1 MKLHLWLVPALLAAT
16 VAGAAEPL
24 TPEGAVA
31 LALEHHPALRAAAGE
46 VDAARADLSLVKTG
60 WIPRIEI
67 QEDLARSTNPVFVF
81 AGKLGQENFGAADFA
96 IESLNR
102 PDPLT
107 NAATRVALRQNL
119 FDADR
124 TRLGRHAAD
133 AGVEAAE
140 QQRARST
147 DAVAFE
153 AMRGFWDAVL
163 ASRALAA
170 AVEGEKA
177 AIENVRIATAR
188 AEEGLTVPSDRLQAE
203 VRLAEV
209 RALRLRAEGA
219 VAASRAALRYA
230 LGVAEDR
237 EFDLQPPAVQ
247 PDDEPAPPAPADP
260 SGRADLL
267 ALDARLRQAETG
279 ETMARRGWWP
289 VIGLGAQY
297 EWNADTPFGS
307 DGSNW
312 TVALSARLPV
322 FDGLETRARAARAR
336 ADRDRLQA
344 LRTQAAEGALLE
356 TRAAESARRTASARL
371 LAARATVGLADDA
384 LRIVKERYEEGL
396 AVLVELLSAEAART
410 ASQAELAS
418 AEHDLALAR
427 AAFDFAAGRP
437 LAPQEAR

>member
-1 MKLHLWLVPALLAAT
+1 MKIPAWFVPALLAAT
-16 VAGAAEPL
+16 ASAAEPL
-24 TPEGAVA
+24 TPESAVA
-31 LALEHHPALRAAAGE
+31 LALEHHPSLRAAAGE
-46 VDAARADLSLVKTG
+46 VDAARADLSLARTG
-60 WIPRIEI
+60 WIPRIEL

-81 AGKLGQENFGAADFA
+81 AGKLGQESFGPADFA

-124 TRLGRHAAD
+124 SRLGRHAAD

-140 QQRARST
+140 RMRSRSA

-153 AMRGFWDAVL
+153 ATRAFWDAVL
-163 ASRALAA
+163 AGRALAA

-177 AIENVRIATAR
+177 AIENARLATAR

-209 RALRLRAEGA
+209 RALKLRAEGA
-219 VAASRAALRYA
+219 VASARAALRYA

-237 EFDLQPPAVQ
+237 DFELMPPPVD
-247 PDDEPAPPAPADP
+247 PDDAPAPADP
-260 SGRADLL
+260 SQRADLL
-267 ALDARLRQAETG
+267 ALDARLRQAEAG

-297 EWNADTPFGS
+297 EWNADTPFAS

-312 TVALSARLPV
+312 TVALSARLPI

-344 LRTQAAEGALLE
+344 IRSQAAEGALLE
-356 TRAAESARRTASARL
+356 TRAAE
-371 LAARATVGLADDA
+371 AARSAASGRLIAARGAVGLAEEA
-384 LRIVKERYEEGL
+384 LRIVKDRYAEGL
-396 AVLVELLSAEAART
+396 AVMVELLGAEAART
-410 ASQAELAS
+410 ASLAELAS

-427 AAFDFAAGRP
+427 AAHDFAAGRP
-437 LAPQEAR
+437 LAPEEAR

>member
-1 MKLHLWLVPALLAAT
+1 MKRHAWIVPALLAAAA
-16 VAGAAEPL
+16 AGAAEPL

-31 LALEHHPALRAAAGE
+31 LALAHHPALRAAAGE
-46 VDAARADLSLVKTG
+46 VDAARADLSLAKTG
-60 WIPRIEI
+60 WIPRIEL

-81 AGKLGQENFGAADFA
+81 AGKLGQENFGPADFA
-96 IESLNR
+96 IDSLNR

-124 TRLGRHAAD
+124 TRLGKQAAN

-140 QQRARST
+140 RLRSRST

-153 AMRGFWDAVL
+153 ATRAFWDAVL
-163 ASRALAA
+163 ASRTLASA
-170 AVEGEKA
+170 IEGEKA
-177 AIENVRIATAR
+177 AVENVRLATAR

-209 RALRLRAEGA
+209 RALRIRAEGA
-219 VAASRAALRYA
+219 VAATRAALRYA
-230 LGVAEDR
+230 LGIADDR
-237 EFDLQPPAVQ
+237 DFELAAPAV
-247 PDDEPAPPAPADP
+247 EPEVEPVSADP

-267 ALDARLRQAETG
+267 ALDARLRQAEAG
-279 ETMARRGWWP
+279 ETMARRGYWP

-297 EWNADTPFGS
+297 EWNADTPFAS

-312 TVALSARLPV
+312 TVALSARLPL

-336 ADRDRLQA
+336 ADRDRLRA
-344 LRTQAAEGALLE
+344 LRAQAAEGALLE
-356 TRAAESARRTASARL
+356 TRAAESALRAASGRL
-371 LAARATVGLADDA
+371 LASRATAGLADEA
-384 LRIVKERYEEGL
+384 LRIVKERYGEGL
-396 AVLVELLSAEAART
+396 AVMVELLSAEAART
-410 ASQAELAS
+410 ASLAELAS

-427 AAFDFAAGRP
+427 VALDFAAGRP
-437 LAPQEAR
+437 LAPEEAR